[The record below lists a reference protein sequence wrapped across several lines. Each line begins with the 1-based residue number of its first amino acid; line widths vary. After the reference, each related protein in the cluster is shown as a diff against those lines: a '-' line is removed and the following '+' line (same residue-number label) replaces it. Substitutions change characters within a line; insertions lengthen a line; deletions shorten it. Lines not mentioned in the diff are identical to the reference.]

1 MNYVSVALHS
11 THKKDKFS
19 CGQERLDQYLHTQAT
34 QDIRRKLSACFVI
47 EEPDTKKIKGYYTLA
62 NTSIDKQLIPAN
74 ALKKISPP
82 YKSLPATLLGRLAVD
97 LHFQG
102 KGLGAL
108 LLVDALKRSFQVAAH
123 SIGSCAIIV
132 DPIDSKAIEF
142 YKKYGF
148 ILLPDSGKLFLPM
161 ETVAQ
166 LF

>member
-1 MNYVSVALHS
+1 MNYLSVALNS
-11 THKKDKFS
+11 THKKEKFS
-19 CGQERLDQYLHTQAT
+19 CGNTPLDNYLHKQAS
-34 QDIRRKLSACFVI
+34 QDIKRKLCACFVM
-47 EEPDTKKIKGYYTLA
+47 EAETHKTIKGYYTLA

-74 ALKKISPP
+74 ALKKLSPP

-97 LHFQG
+97 TQFQG
-102 KGLGAL
+102 KGIGAL
-108 LLVDALKRSFQVAAH
+108 LLIDALKRSFQVAAH

-132 DPIDSKAIEF
+132 DPIDIKAIEF

-161 ETVAQ
+161 KTVAQ